1 MKLDSYGPPE
11 MALLMAASRGDPSR
25 EPVRRLMAGPL
36 DWPRLLRLAFE
47 SHAVPGLWSVVST
60 FPNLP
65 AEADVLQSLAV
76 VNDFRRYHI
85 RLLTARLS
93 RELAREGI
101 EVIALKGAA
110 LLAGAVA
117 RPTPRTMSD
126 IDLLV
131 MRGSPEDA
139 WRICRQNGWTL
150 VNELWSQELYKTH
163 HHLAPLLDPDGI
175 KVGLELHR
183 TLLSGVDRLGVDVAA
198 FIARS
203 HVVMVGDTP
212 VRVPSIED
220 LLLHACL
227 HFGWSNKLQHGAW
240 HAYADMHVIL
250 DDPGFDWERFLA
262 NVTSRRAKQCCYWTL
277 RLGRAIADV
286 TVPDEVLRRLD
297 PTEGGPFSA
306 LLERHFAIQIANEN
320 TVESVAHRAQR
331 WLWFAAMRE
340 PSRSATADQL
350 WNEGT
355 VDVPRNG
362 TSPRP
367 QRGALRAA
375 VTTCAYFLKLIS
387 RG

>member
-1 MKLDSYGPPE
+1 MKLDSYASPE
-11 MALLMAASRGDPSR
+11 MALLLAASRGDPTR
-25 EPVRRLMAGPL
+25 EPVRRLMAGQL
-36 DWPRLLRLAFE
+36 DWPRLLRLAID
-47 SHAVPGLWSVVST
+47 SHAIPGLWNVVSK
-60 FPNLP
+60 FPDLP

-85 RLLTARLS
+85 RALTARVS
-93 RELAREGI
+93 QELGREGI

-131 MRGSPEDA
+131 VRGSPEEA
-139 WRICRQNGWTL
+139 WQICRKNGWTL
-150 VNELWSQELYKTH
+150 VNELWAPELYRTH
-163 HHLAPLLDPDGI
+163 HHLAPLLDPDGV

-183 TLLSGVDRLGVDVAA
+183 TLLSGVDRLGVDVPA
-198 FIARS
+198 FVARS
-203 HVVMVGDTP
+203 RVVMVADTP
-212 VRVPSIED
+212 VRVPCVED

-240 HAYADMHVIL
+240 HAYADIHAIL
-250 DDPGFDWERFLA
+250 SDPAFDWEKFLA
-262 NVTSRRAKQCCYWTL
+262 NTTSRRSRQCCYWTL
-277 RLGRAIADV
+277 RLGRAVADL
-286 TVPDEVLRRLD
+286 TVPDEILHRLD
-297 PTEGGPFSA
+297 PTEGGPYA
-306 LLERHFAIQIANEN
+306 TLLERHFANQIANEQSDN
-320 TVESVAHRAQR
+320 SVAHRAQR

-340 PSRSATADQL
+340 PSGSAEADQV

-362 TSPRP
+362 ASPRP

-375 VTTCAYFLKLIS
+375 ITTCAYFIRLIS